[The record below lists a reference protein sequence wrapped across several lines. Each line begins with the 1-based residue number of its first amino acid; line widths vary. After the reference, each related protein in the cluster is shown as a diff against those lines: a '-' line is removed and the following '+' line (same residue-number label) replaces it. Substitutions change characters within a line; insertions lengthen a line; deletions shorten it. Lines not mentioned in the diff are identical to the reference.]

1 MGNTSGRILLP
12 IAHTD
17 VIKIFMT
24 PNYTTPISIPVVTSL
39 KLSYFEYNKTR
50 SDYSVFWFAIGF
62 NITISNDLIIQW
74 GIKQNAPKG
83 YCDILLPLSYQNNYA
98 AVVSSSYQGAGNFA
112 LFNKDLNTIRVY
124 SRDGQSD
131 LVQFITIGF

>member
-62 NITISNDLIIQW
+62 
-74 GIKQNAPKG
+74 
-83 YCDILLPLSYQNNYA
+83 
-98 AVVSSSYQGAGNFA
+98 
-112 LFNKDLNTIRVY
+112 
-124 SRDGQSD
+124 
-131 LVQFITIGF
+131 